1 MDEYT
6 LKSEN
11 MISGTKALAIKLS
24 KINSYTEEQSYL
36 LVKSIYKDFL
46 SNINAASEFDEIKL
60 NPKFVIALIQVC
72 LEIELTLEERVNCN
86 SMIYKQLS
94 ITTKNKYLEKLYT
107 FLGIIVNRTMTD
119 KLMQCGLSQVLASY
133 LAVVRK
139 SSFNQKD
146 NINRLN
152 FAITCLEPELM
163 TVQRITDIYAMLC
176 NTVDDIELLFTTTM
190 LDTYVFKATDS
201 WITNKIL
208 MTAKNMNSSL
218 LSLLE
223 SLNPHAIES
232 IFMEYNQIIEN
243 GGYTQNDVRF
253 SLASVDNNI
262 FPNIYYM
269 VNYLYSK
276 NIYLP

>member
-1 MDEYT
+1 
-6 LKSEN
+6 
-11 MISGTKALAIKLS
+11 
-24 KINSYTEEQSYL
+24 
-36 LVKSIYKDFL
+36 
-46 SNINAASEFDEIKL
+46 
-60 NPKFVIALIQVC
+60 
-72 LEIELTLEERVNCN
+72 
-86 SMIYKQLS
+86 
-94 ITTKNKYLEKLYT
+94 
-107 FLGIIVNRTMTD
+107 
-119 KLMQCGLSQVLASY
+119 MQCGLSQILASY

-139 SSFNQKD
+139 SSFDKSD

-223 SLNPHAIES
+223 SLNPQAIES
-232 IFMEYNQIIEN
+232 IFMEYNQIIDN
-243 GGYTQNDVRF
+243 GGYNQFDVRF
-253 SLASVDNNI
+253 SLASIDKNV

-276 NIYLP
+276 NVYLP

>member
-46 SNINAASEFDEIKL
+46 SNINASSEFDEIKL

-201 WITNKIL
+201 
-208 MTAKNMNSSL
+208 SL